1 MCVHGS
7 KLDFYPKLFH
17 LYPLL
22 LHLINVSYLN
32 ANHLYIKCWR
42 QMGNAIYF
50 NLFYFNTYI
59 LIYIKDIYWGIG
71 TCIGVDTLEHL
82 LHTCFCWF
90 WREVCQYSVNICEG
104 ETNLQLS
111 FSTSRE
117 EKVLGSPMGLP
128 CLLPIPYKSFSL
140 HLFLEL

>member
-50 NLFYFNTYI
+50 NLFYFNLFYIYI
-59 LIYIKDIYWGIG
+59 LRDRHMYWGRHTGAPPAYLFLLVLEGGLSIFSEYLWRRDKSAALILYIKGREGAWKPCGA
-71 TCIGVDTLEHL
+71 TVPSSHTLQIL
-82 LHTCFCWF
+82 
-90 WREVCQYSVNICEG
+90 
-104 ETNLQLS
+104 
-111 FSTSRE
+111 FS
-117 EKVLGSPMGLP
+117 SPILRIMGLP
-128 CLLPIPYKSFSL
+128 
-140 HLFLEL
+140 